1 MPRPQVLQ
9 FVQEVQK
16 GSRVL
21 FYSDSNESDL
31 NKNYEY
37 FDSVTLYKFYIF
49 TLFSKKKY
57 NLKLKRGALHFVNIH
72 HGEINMTQCM
82 HTPVRT
88 PGI

>member
-21 FYSDSNESDL
+21 FYSDSNESEL

-37 FDSVTLYKFYIF
+37 FGSVTLYNFY
-49 TLFSKKKY
+49 
-57 NLKLKRGALHFVNIH
+57 
-72 HGEINMTQCM
+72 
-82 HTPVRT
+82 
-88 PGI
+88 